1 MTLYTEHT
9 QARWCGDSRGGWGE
23 SGHCS
28 HVART
33 DRGGGRDV
41 KTVLTDMMGRGG
53 QARRGSLLNPSLEIR
68 EGGWSGLE
76 VAG

>member
-1 MTLYTEHT
+1 M
-9 QARWCGDSRGGWGE
+9 
-23 SGHCS
+23 
-28 HVART
+28 ART

-68 EGGWSGLE
+68 EGGWSGLG